1 MQRIERY
8 GVIAL
13 VFLLVTI
20 LAVSFW
26 GESKQDLIAS
36 EDTPPDALLAS
47 APASTPPVARTS
59 PASSRGARE
68 RALPTSDTS
77 RARDAVPRDRDHS
90 RNPNVLDPETAD
102 PLADRRERAREALPT
117 PATTAPDQPL
127 ERNAPARDELR
138 RAAVPPAATDY
149 VPLEIDTRTT
159 HTGETALRPGAPA
172 AAPGTRTCV
181 VGGGETL
188 SQISQRELGTYKRWR
203 EIAALNG
210 DLDPARL
217 QKGMVLVLPPRD
229 TAQAAQLVAAATAAP
244 VPASRP
250 AAPAPRAPATG
261 TYTVQKGDV
270 LSLIAQRELGSSKR
284 WREIVALNP
293 KVDPDRLIV
302 GARLVLPTGA
312 AGAPR
317 TASAPARTDGA
328 RTGAAPAVSSGVARA
343 EPVSRGGWSGGQAG
357 GKVR

>member
-26 GESKQDLIAS
+26 GESKQDLITS
-36 EDTPPDALLAS
+36 EESPADELVAS
-47 APASTPPVARTS
+47 APASALPVARTS
-59 PASSRGARE
+59 PATSRGARD

-90 RNPNVLDPETAD
+90 RNPNVLDPEPAD
-102 PLADRRERAREALPT
+102 PLAGRHARAREALPT
-117 PATTAPDQPL
+117 PATAPDQPL

-149 VPLEIDTRTT
+149 VPVEIDTRTT
-159 HTGETALRPGAPA
+159 RTGEAAARPGATA

-210 DLDPARL
+210 NLDPARL

-229 TAQAAQLVAAATAAP
+229 SAQAAQLVAAATAAP

-250 AAPAPRAPATG
+250 AEPAPRAPAAG

-312 AGAPR
+312 AAAPR

-343 EPVSRGGWSGGQAG
+343 EPAPRGGWSGGQAG